1 MHPLPIGSQG
11 WAEGEATVLPPP
23 LSAAAA
29 PDVRAQLSISSP
41 DFHLWVNSTSER
53 KKHVETRPTSDS
65 AFGDAQCRR
74 LYHRPPIRWRAG
86 GEVESV
92 SGLIL
97 PPLSFYWEAVSGW
110 DHVKQGVD
118 YTGSKKKGRLKG
130 RRRDERGARCGTTT
144 QWHIQGFNGRLSALV
159 NPAFLPVSNN
169 IPLCT
174 LSFNGMQVTLGRD
187 LPSHDILSECWLL
200 LCSCL

>member
-1 MHPLPIGSQG
+1 MADQNNIVLVHPIPIGSQG
-11 WAEGEATVLPPP
+11 RAEGEATVLPPP

-29 PDVRAQLSISSP
+29 PDFQARLSISSP

-65 AFGDAQCRR
+65 DSV
-74 LYHRPPIRWRAG
+74 PIRWRAG

-92 SGLIL
+92 RGLIL
-97 PPLSFYWEAVSGW
+97 PPPSFYWEAVSGC
-110 DHVKQGVD
+110 DHVKKGVD
-118 YTGSKKKGRLKG
+118 YTGSKKKNGRLKG

-144 QWHIQGFNGRLSALV
+144 QWHIQGFNGRLLPLV
-159 NPAFLPVSNN
+159 KPAFLPVSNN

-174 LSFNGMQVTLGRD
+174 LSFNGMRLTLGRD